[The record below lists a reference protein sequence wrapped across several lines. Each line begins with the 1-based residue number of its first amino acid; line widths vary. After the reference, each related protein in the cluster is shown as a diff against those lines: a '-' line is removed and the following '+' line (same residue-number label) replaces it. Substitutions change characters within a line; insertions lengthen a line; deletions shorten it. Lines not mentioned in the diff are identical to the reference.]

1 MDSEN
6 RVSYAGQEEYAVTD
20 SMVGKVFGERYKII
34 ERVGLGGMAEVYRA
48 TDIVLGRTVAVKIM
62 LPQYAADEEFADRF
76 RQEAASAANL
86 SSPFVVNIYD
96 WGMDGGTYYIVM
108 EYVRGSDLK
117 SGIKQRGALSA
128 EKTAEIGEQVCSAL
142 AAAHK
147 QDIIHRDIKPQN
159 IMVQPDGNV
168 KVMDFGIAQSKN
180 SLKTATGSILGTA
193 HYISP
198 EQAQGKELSGAS
210 DLYSLGVVLY
220 ECATGQ
226 VPFDG
231 PDAVSVAV
239 KQVKDD
245 PVEPHVVNPDV
256 DGGLE
261 SIILRAMRKDPS
273 ERYCSAAEMREALL
287 AFLDGTPI
295 DGFGNPVAADAAAT
309 VVLGSDVAAGI
320 AADHAAIPVGAHT
333 YTGSHSRAARSASS
347 APDGFNDYDRH
358 DGRGDVDYDFA
369 GENPD
374 MGTAIIPSPS
384 ATRVLAQG
392 PERRNGTVVPVTSA
406 QAQARA
412 RLAARDYAA
421 ANGSYQ
427 APADTGSVR
436 RVAARDTAYDG
447 PRKGRLAV
455 ILAIVAAVAAVV
467 IGGLVWFGH
476 DVVDV
481 PNTVPS
487 VVGKSQTE
495 AAKAIKAAG
504 YSVGEIT
511 KEYSDTVD
519 AGYVISQTPT
529 SGTEFDVGGDVDL
542 VVSLGI
548 ELVSVPSITGN
559 TVTEL
564 QEALEA
570 VGLIPKAGEAMY
582 SNTVDTNRVISQ
594 DPIAG
599 AKVEKGSTVTYVLSL
614 GVDYVTVPDVTGRT
628 SSEAQAILARAG
640 FTTFEQA
647 EYSSTVDKD
656 KVIRQSPSGNAMLER
671 GGAVTIV
678 VSQGLELV
686 TIPNVVGLTMKE
698 ATSKLL
704 AAGLSVSKTGNTDDS
719 AEVIEQTPPASPST
733 ADKDKVE
740 KGTLV
745 TITGK
750 VVVEVTD
757 PQVIGEE

>member
-1 MDSEN
+1 M
-6 RVSYAGQEEYAVTD
+6 TD
-20 SMVGKVFGERYKII
+20 SLIGKVFGERYKII

-86 SSPFVVNIYD
+86 SSPYVVNIYD

-159 IMVQPDGNV
+159 IMIQPDGNV

-239 KQVKDD
+239 MQVKDD
-245 PVEPHVVNPDV
+245 PAEPHVVNPDV
-256 DGGLE
+256 DADLE
-261 SIILRAMRKDPS
+261 SIILRAMRKDPA
-273 ERYCSAAEMREALL
+273 ERYCSATEMREALL

-295 DGFGNPVAADAAAT
+295 DGFGNPVAPDAAAT
-309 VVLGSDVAAGI
+309 VVLGSEVAAGI

-333 YTGSHSRAARSASS
+333 YTGSHSRTSRNASAAADAYDGYDRYDERR
-347 APDGFNDYDRH
+347 DGFS
-358 DGRGDVDYDFA
+358 GDAAYDFP
-369 GENPD
+369 GENP
-374 MGTAIIPSPS
+374 METAIIPSAS
-384 ATRVLAQG
+384 GTRVLAQAPANRSG
-392 PERRNGTVVPVTSA
+392 AVVPVTSA

-412 RLAARDYAA
+412 RLAARDHIA
-421 ANGSYQ
+421 ANGGYQ

-436 RVAARDTAYDG
+436 RVAARDASYDG

-467 IGGLVWFGH
+467 IGGLLWFGR

-481 PNTVPS
+481 PNTVPA

-504 YSVGEIT
+504 YAVGEIT

-529 SGTEFDVGGDVDL
+529 SGTEFAVGGEVDL

-548 ELVSVPSITGN
+548 ELVTVPSITGN

-570 VGLIPKAGEAMY
+570 VGLHARAGEATY
-582 SNTVDTNRVISQ
+582 SNTVDTNLVISQ

-628 SSEAQAILARAG
+628 ATEAQAILARAG
-640 FTTFEQA
+640 FSTFEQE

-656 KVIRQSPSGNAMLER
+656 YVIRQSPSGNSMLER

-686 TIPNVVGLTMKE
+686 TIPDVVGLTMKE

-704 AAGLSVSKTGNTDDS
+704 AAGLSVSKTGNTDDD
-719 AEVIEQTPPASPST
+719 AEVIEQTPPASPTT

-745 TITGK
+745 TITGE
-750 VVVEVTD
+750 VVVEVTE
-757 PQVIGEE
+757 PQVIGGE